1 MAGSDGLAWR
11 ADKTMPDR
19 DTPSRAYAWPVRRTG
34 PFIPMSLPATAWP
47 SLPGLEAL
55 PPAGAWV
62 SSGLVALAAATACL
76 ALWWQARDRRRM
88 RELLE
93 RLERLEQALHEP
105 VPEAAPRPA
114 PAGSGEPLPEVS
126 ADVLRGRTS
135 WVRQLVTRPPAPFQ
149 PLADQAV
156 VQVHAAL
163 GRNLTPAELAD
174 ALCVS
179 LRTLERG
186 LALTLGCSPRQLI
199 LAVKMREAFRL
210 LRQGARVGEVADR
223 LGFAS
228 AFHFSRRFKDFYHL
242 APSELRPANG
252 RPTTDDGA

>member
-1 MAGSDGLAWR
+1 MAASDGLASR
-11 ADKTMPDR
+11 PDRTMPDR
-19 DTPSRAYAWPVRRTG
+19 DTPSRAYAWSVRRIG
-34 PFIPMSLPATAWP
+34 PFIPMSLPATAW
-47 SLPGLEAL
+47 SLLPGLEAL

-62 SSGLVALAAATACL
+62 LSALVALAAGAATL
-76 ALWWQARDRRRM
+76 ALWWQARDRRRL
-88 RELLE
+88 RELLG
-93 RLERLEQALHEP
+93 RLERLEQAVGAPDPGAVAED
-105 VPEAAPRPA
+105 AAPGTR
-114 PAGSGEPLPEVS
+114 EPRPEVS

-135 WVRQLVTRPPAPFQ
+135 WVQQLVTRPPAPFQ

-174 ALCVS
+174 ALYVS

-228 AFHFSRRFKDFYHL
+228 AFHFSRRFKDFYHV

-252 RPTTDDGA
+252 RATPDDGA